1 MNPAESWHPEPEP
14 HPEPVPPVAAVPP
27 GVPRPQPLPAPI
39 GQKSPVFA
47 AILSLFPGM
56 GNVYNGLYLRGFTL
70 FLITMSLVLLAD
82 QREMFGPVAAF
93 FWIFN
98 ILDAYRQ
105 ATLINYGYA
114 QDLGLVDLP
123 KHPRASQGGLA
134 AGIIL
139 TVIGII
145 AVLEEYFRV
154 DLEWVFD
161 LWPVALLGLG
171 IGLIWSSLRDRRR
184 AGGSTS

>member
-1 MNPAESWHPEPEP
+1 MNPAESWHP
-14 HPEPVPPVAAVPP
+14 HTEPVPPVAAVPP
-27 GVPRPQPLPAPI
+27 SVPRPQPIPAPI

-70 FLITMSLVLLAD
+70 FLITVSLAFLAN
-82 QREMFGPVAAF
+82 RSEGFFAPMAAF

-139 TVIGII
+139 TLIGFF
-145 AVLEEYFRV
+145 AVLDEYFRV

-161 LWPVALLGLG
+161 LWPAVLLALG

-184 AGGSTS
+184 AGSSTPEA

>member
-1 MNPAESWHPEPEP
+1 MNPVESWHPQPEP
-14 HPEPVPPVAAVPP
+14 QPQPVPPVAAVPP
-27 GVPRPQPLPAPI
+27 AVPSPQTLPAPI
-39 GQKSPVFA
+39 GQKRPFFA
-47 AILSLFPGM
+47 AALSLFPGM
-56 GNVYNGLYLRGFTL
+56 GHVYNGLYVRGFTL
-70 FLITMSLVLLAD
+70 FLITMSLLALAD
-82 QREMFGPVAAF
+82 RNEIFVPVAIF

-98 ILDAYRQ
+98 VLDAYRQ

-123 KHPRASQGGLA
+123 QHPRASQGGLA

-139 TVIGII
+139 TLIGIV
-145 AVLEEYFRV
+145 AVLEEYFHV

-171 IGLIWSSLRDRRR
+171 LGLIWSSLRDRRR
-184 AGGSTS
+184 REA